1 MLRIGM
7 AALALAVAA
16 PAFRYERPV
25 QLAQSSAPET
35 CIVLPLDL
43 LSHAAPWLQD
53 LRVMA
58 GDREVA
64 YQVRTSSDVAEDVGR
79 PQQILNL
86 GERNGAIS
94 FDVEMTEPRYSRVL
108 LRMARSHFS
117 VLVHVTGIDRPGEA
131 GVAFPEIAYSS
142 DTPEDE
148 PQVKRISLPESNFRY
163 LHFEIRTLALDP
175 VTPQDIAGVE
185 VWGKRAGPPEYGQVQ
200 PGTGPQQ
207 KPQKTIYEFGGPEN
221 LGWDGLSFASD

>member
-1 MLRIGM
+1 M
-7 AALALAVAA
+7 
-16 PAFRYERPV
+16 
-25 QLAQSSAPET
+25 
-35 CIVLPLDL
+35 LPLDL

-64 YQVRTSSDVAEDVGR
+64 YQVRTSSDAGEEVAR
-79 PQQILNL
+79 PEQILNL
-86 GERNGAIS
+86 GQRNGAIS

-108 LRMARSHFS
+108 LKMARSHFS

-148 PQVKRISLPESNFRY
+148 PQIKLISLPESNFRY
-163 LHFEIRTLALDP
+163 LHFEIQTLALEP
-175 VTPQDIAGVE
+175 VTPQDIAGVD
-185 VWGKRAGPPEYGQVQ
+185 VLVQKCRAATVRAGRDRDRAATEAARDDLRVCSAGKCAA
-200 PGTGPQQ
+200 GR
-207 KPQKTIYEFGGPEN
+207 
-221 LGWDGLSFASD
+221 D